1 MENIN
6 KSRGDISEMQLF
18 NNLILDLDLVDLP
31 FNGRKF
37 TWSNMQVDPLLVK
50 LDWVFTSLLGGSPTL
65 QLQLI
70 PSLGPS
76 LIIPLF
82 LSLLEQIF
90 PKAPTS
96 DLKTIGLR
104 MLIS

>member
-1 MENIN
+1 
-6 KSRGDISEMQLF
+6 MQLF